1 MKQIF
6 YPREYCICNICKKES
21 YEFVR
26 FIDDEKYYEIL
37 MPDGYCRTRINNEHY
52 LCKTIN
58 NEFTLK
64 CKTDYQQARA
74 LVEYLN
80 RRYKIDD

>member
-26 FIDDEKYYEIL
+26 FIDDEKYSEIL
-37 MPDGYCRTRINNEHY
+37 MQDGYCRTIINNEYY
-52 LCKTIN
+52 LCKKCFQKYYGNFNEARRN
-58 NEFTLK
+58 NNDGYVNL
-64 CKTDYQQARA
+64 
-74 LVEYLN
+74 
-80 RRYKIDD
+80 YK

>member
-1 MKQIF
+1 MTDMSI
-6 YPREYCICNICKKES
+6 Y
-21 YEFVR
+21 
-26 FIDDEKYYEIL
+26 
-37 MPDGYCRTRINNEHY
+37 INNQEIKNIADY
-52 LCKTIN
+52 EVCIEEIFEPQDIIFTIN